1 MSDTKFLAE
10 QLFEKE
16 IERQALESE
25 RDAILRTLAKER
37 DEFGRKEIL
46 LMRDRD
52 ALKAEH
58 DELIRAA
65 NGFQIDR
72 DHWRS
77 LAEALYLKLHVFD
90 LGELRE
96 GNKVQWIYTKDFYE
110 SVRAVLHSFDQ
121 ARGERK

>member
-37 DEFGRKEIL
+37 DEFGKNEIL
-46 LMRDRD
+46 LM
-52 ALKAEH
+52 K
-58 DELIRAA
+58 
-65 NGFQIDR
+65 DR
-72 DHWRS
+72 DHWKAM
-77 LAEALYLKLHVFD
+77 AENLYSKLHVFD
-90 LGELRE
+90 LGELSF

-110 SVRAVLHSFDQ
+110 SVRAVLQSYSK